1 MNTLEKIRT
10 QLGLH
15 TDKNTVHAYFETYET
30 LFSGLR
36 DKPINLIEVG
46 VFNGGSL
53 KLWKEYFHP
62 DSKIYGVDIDLSIIN
77 KNYIDSK
84 NTVLIQKNASYL
96 DSSFLAP
103 IEFDIAID
111 DGSHSLGDQIKFFE
125 TFKNRMN
132 QGGMLIIEDIQPEGW
147 NYFKNLTDNLH
158 VGKLIDLRGIKN
170 RYDDILFLYRKN

>member
-1 MNTLEKIRT
+1 MNTLEELRSSLNIN
-10 QLGLH
+10 
-15 TDKNTVHAYFETYET
+15 TDKNTIHAYFETYEI

-36 DKPINLIEVG
+36 NKPINLIEVG

-77 KNYIDSK
+77 KDYTDYK
-84 NTVLIQKNASYL
+84 NTVLIQKNASCI
-96 DSSFLAP
+96 DNSFLDP

-111 DGSHSLGDQIKFFE
+111 DGSHTLRDQIKFFE
-125 TFKNRMN
+125 IFKNKIN
-132 QGGMLIIEDIQPEGW
+132 PGGLLIIEDIQPEAYS
-147 NYFKNLTDNLH
+147 YFKNLTDNLH